1 MKGSKIASMIESEM
15 RREKFYKNKLKRRKC
30 SIDKEKQC
38 DKCGFFSI
46 CENREENNERNYG
59 IKSN

>member
-1 MKGSKIASMIESEM
+1 MKGSRIASMIESEM
-15 RREKFYKNKLKRRKC
+15 RREKVYRNKAKKKYCADR
-30 SIDKEKQC
+30 EKQC